1 MQQDSVKVRQLYA
14 EVTGTQHRLLKQKE
28 QVDAF
33 ANDWYWAQF
42 TLSKNE
48 ESYSRETL
56 SRRQVCLKVQLDTSA
71 NLHKQIETQSASID
85 NRYENIRKEVP

>member
-33 ANDWYWAQF
+33 ANDWY
-42 TLSKNE
+42 
-48 ESYSRETL
+48 
-56 SRRQVCLKVQLDTSA
+56 
-71 NLHKQIETQSASID
+71 
-85 NRYENIRKEVP
+85 